1 MKIIAFPLYEHAAVL
16 RPAPEQK
23 AGPQTGEIA
32 FDGLGFDLLCPQAFE
47 ATWNGGPGAGDVEI
61 HCPAGPADASQGFV
75 RGGEEGRLT
84 FHPGIQF
91 KTESD
96 QVLWARGPVGPSGA
110 PKDGL
115 VPVETLI
122 DSSVLPST
130 LTLSWRFTRPGQT
143 MRFAAGEPFCTVL
156 PYPKSGL
163 QEVALEVVRPGAE
176 AYAQAFQEMI
186 DTPAIAGVFERL
198 GAAAAAEA
206 EPARSP
212 EKPAALDEIPFPP
225 PYHVIPP
232 PQALPA
238 ERLEKLF
245 RGDYP
250 ARISVILPATNESVL
265 LRRTVEQ
272 FEATLPAGSE
282 ILVIDNGS
290 TDGCADFLA
299 EEPRET
305 VQLIRTAQPLGVA
318 AARNLGLARA
328 RGEIV
333 VFSDAH
339 MDLPEAWWQPIADTL
354 NRPEVGVVGPGIGV
368 MGNSDYRPRC
378 GQRIAEPTL
387 RLEWL
392 PRQGDEPYPVPTLG
406 GGFMAMRHE
415 TLKRA
420 GAFDEGMPQWGSED
434 IELCVR
440 YWLLG
445 YEVWV
450 VPEVSVLHYFRKK
463 RPYGA
468 EMRLLTHNQLRVALL
483 HFNAA
488 RMGRVLNALRNHARF
503 GAALAM
509 AFESDVWQKRA
520 DLAARRVRDDDWLFE
535 KFGDSCHV

>member
-1 MKIIAFPLYEHAAVL
+1 MKIVAFPLYEHAAVL
-16 RPAPEQK
+16 RPSPE
-23 AGPQTGEIA
+23 ARARPQSGEISVA
-32 FDGLGFDLLCPQAFE
+32 ALGFDLLCPHSFE
-47 ATWNGGPGAGDVEI
+47 AAWNGGPDAADVEVR
-61 HCPAGPADASQGFV
+61 CTADASQGFV
-75 RGGEEGRLT
+75 RSGREGRLT
-84 FHPGIQF
+84 FHPGYQC

-96 QVLWARGPVGPSGA
+96 QVLWARGPIHA
-110 PKDGL
+110 AKDGL
-115 VPVETLI
+115 VPLETLI
-122 DSSVLPST
+122 DSSVLPCT

-143 MRFAAGEPFCTVL
+143 VRFEAGEPFCTVL

-163 QEVALEVVRPGAE
+163 QEMTLEVVGPGDE
-176 AYAQAFQEMI
+176 NAFARELKEMI
-186 DTPAIAGVFERL
+186 DTPEIADVFERL
-198 GAAAAAEA
+198 GKRPGAGAEE
-206 EPARSP
+206 EPAGASR
-212 EKPAALDEIPFPP
+212 KPALDLDEIPFPP
-225 PYHVIPP
+225 PFFVIPP
-232 PQALPA
+232 PRALPA
-238 ERLEKLF
+238 QRMETLF

-290 TDGCADFLA
+290 TDGCADFLVK
-299 EEPRET
+299 EPRET
-305 VQLIRTAQPLGVA
+305 VELIRTSQPLGVA
-318 AARNLGLARA
+318 AARNRGLARA

-354 NRPEVGVVGPGIGV
+354 NLPEVGVVGPAIGT
-368 MGNSDYRPRC
+368 MGDPDYSPRC

-406 GGFMAMRHE
+406 GGFMAMRRD
-415 TLKRA
+415 TLNRA

-434 IELCVR
+434 LELCLR

-445 YEVWV
+445 YEAWV
-450 VPEVSVLHYFRKK
+450 VPEVSVLHYFRKR

-468 EMRLLTHNQLRVALL
+468 EFRLLVHNLMRVALL
-483 HFNAA
+483 HFNPA
-488 RMGRVLNALRNHARF
+488 RMGRVLTALRNHARF

-535 KFGDSCHV
+535 RFSDCCHV

>member
-16 RPAPEQK
+16 RPSPEPR
-23 AGPQTGEIA
+23 ARPQTGEIA
-32 FDGLGFDLLCPQAFE
+32 FAGLGFDLLCPKAFA
-47 ATWNGGPGAGDVEI
+47 ATWNGGPNAGDVEI
-61 HCPAGPADASQGFV
+61 HGPADAAQGFV

-84 FHPGIQF
+84 FHPGAQF

-96 QVLWARGPVGPSGA
+96 QVLWARGPIDA

-130 LTLSWRFTRPGQT
+130 FTLSWRFTRPGQT
-143 MRFAAGEPFCTVL
+143 VRFAAGEPFCRVL

-163 QEVALEVVRPGAE
+163 QEVALEVVRPDDAD
-176 AYAQAFQEMI
+176 AFARELQRMI
-186 DTPAIAGVFERL
+186 DTPAIAGVFERM
-198 GAAAAAEA
+198 GAAAAE
-206 EPARSP
+206 EPTRSP
-212 EKPAALDEIPFPP
+212 EKPADPEEIPFPP
-225 PYHVIPP
+225 PFHVIAPP
-232 PQALPA
+232 RALPA
-238 ERLEKLF
+238 ERMEKLF
-245 RGDYP
+245 RGDHP

-272 FEATLPAGSE
+272 FEATLPAGCE

-290 TDGCADFLA
+290 TDGCADFLL

-305 VQLIRTAQPLGVA
+305 VELIRTSEPLGVA

-333 VFSDAH
+333 LFSDAH

-354 NRPEVGVVGPGIGV
+354 NRPEVGVVGPGIGA
-368 MGNSDYRPRC
+368 MGRPDYHPRC

-392 PRQGDEPYPVPTLG
+392 PRRADEPYPVPALG
-406 GGFMAMRHE
+406 GGFMAMRRD

-434 IELCVR
+434 VELCVR

-450 VPEVSVLHYFRKK
+450 VPEVTVLHYFRKQ

-483 HFNAA
+483 HFNRA
-488 RMGRVLNALRNHARF
+488 RMGRVLSALRNHARF

-535 KFGDSCHV
+535 KFSDCCHV

>member
-1 MKIIAFPLYEHAAVL
+1 MGDGMRIIAFPLYEHAAVL
-16 RPAPEQK
+16 RPSPEPR
-23 AGPQTGEIA
+23 ARPETGEIA
-32 FDGLGFDLLCPQAFE
+32 FAGLGFDLLCPQAFE
-47 ATWNGGPGAGDVEI
+47 ATWNGGPNAGDVEI
-61 HCPAGPADASQGFV
+61 HGTAGASQGFV
-75 RGGEEGRLT
+75 RSGREGRLT
-84 FHPGIQF
+84 FHPGVQF

-96 QVLWARGPVGPSGA
+96 QVLWARGPIHA
-110 PKDGL
+110 KDGL
-115 VPVETLI
+115 VPLETLI

-130 LTLSWRFTRPGQT
+130 LTLSWRFTRPGLT
-143 MRFAAGEPFCTVL
+143 VRFEAGEPFCTVL

-163 QEVALEVVRPGAE
+163 QEVALEVVRPDDGD
-176 AYAQAFQEMI
+176 AFARELQRMI
-186 DTPAIAGVFERL
+186 GTPVIAGVFERL
-198 GAAAAAEA
+198 GAAAAAA

-212 EKPAALDEIPFPP
+212 QKPANAEEIPFPP
-225 PYHVIPP
+225 PLLVIPP
-232 PQALPA
+232 PRALRA
-238 ERLEKLF
+238 ERVERLF

-282 ILVIDNGS
+282 IFVIDNGS
-290 TDGCADFLA
+290 TDGCADFLV

-305 VQLIRTAQPLGVA
+305 VELIRTSEPLGVA
-318 AARNLGLARA
+318 AARNCGLARA

-368 MGNSDYRPRC
+368 MGKPDYPPKC

-392 PRQGDEPYPVPTLG
+392 PRRADEPYAVPTLG
-406 GGFMAMRHE
+406 GGFMAMRHD

-434 IELCVR
+434 VELCVR

-445 YEVWV
+445 YEAWV
-450 VPEVSVLHYFRKK
+450 VPEVTVLHYFRKQ

-468 EMRLLTHNQLRVALL
+468 EIRLLVHNVLRVALL
-483 HFNAA
+483 HFNPA
-488 RMGRVLNALRNHARF
+488 RMGRVLTALRNHARF
-503 GAALAM
+503 GPALAM
-509 AFESDVWQKRA
+509 AFDSDVWEKRA
-520 DLAARRVRDDDWLFE
+520 EFAARRVRDDDWLFE
-535 KFGDSCHV
+535 KFSDCCHV

>member
-1 MKIIAFPLYEHAAVL
+1 MKISAFPLYGHAAVL
-16 RPAPEQK
+16 RPSPEPR
-23 AGPQTGEIA
+23 ARPQTGEIA
-32 FDGLGFDLLCPQAFE
+32 FAGLGVDLLCPQAFD
-47 ATWNGGPGAGDVEI
+47 ATWNGGPNAEDVEI
-61 HCPAGPADASQGFV
+61 HGMADGAADAAQGFV
-75 RGGEEGRLT
+75 RSGQEGRLT
-84 FHPGIQF
+84 FHPGVQF

-96 QVLWARGPVGPSGA
+96 QVLWARGPVDA

-115 VPVETLI
+115 APMETRI
-122 DSSVLPST
+122 ASSVLPCT

-143 MRFAAGEPFCTVL
+143 VRFEAGEPFCTVL

-163 QEVALEVVRPGAE
+163 QEVALEVIRSDDGD
-176 AYAQAFQEMI
+176 AFARELERMT
-186 DTPAIAGVFERL
+186 DTPAMAEVFARLGERL
-198 GAAAAAEA
+198 GAAAEE

-212 EKPAALDEIPFPP
+212 RKRAAVDREEIPFPP
-225 PYHVIPP
+225 PFHVIPP
-232 PQALPA
+232 PRALPA

-272 FEATLPAGSE
+272 FEATRPAGSE

-290 TDGCADFLA
+290 TDGCADFLV

-305 VQLIRTAQPLGVA
+305 VTLLRTSEPLGVA

-339 MDLPEAWWQPIADTL
+339 MDLPEAWWQPLVDTL
-354 NRPEVGVVGPGIGV
+354 NRPEVGVVGPGIGA
-368 MGNSDYRPRC
+368 MGDPGHRPGC

-392 PRQGDEPYPVPTLG
+392 PRRADEPYPVPALG

-434 IELCVR
+434 VELCVR

-445 YEVWV
+445 YEAWV
-450 VPEVSVLHYFRKK
+450 APSQSMTAGNWPGGKGIRVT
-463 RPYGA
+463 GA
-468 EMRLLTHNQLRVALL
+468 PAPSCWKLI
-483 HFNAA
+483 
-488 RMGRVLNALRNHARF
+488 
-503 GAALAM
+503 M
-509 AFESDVWQKRA
+509 AGLMTPRT
-520 DLAARRVRDDDWLFE
+520 RRVWPA
-535 KFGDSCHV
+535 

>member
-1 MKIIAFPLYEHAAVL
+1 V
-16 RPAPEQK
+16 R
-23 AGPQTGEIA
+23 
-32 FDGLGFDLLCPQAFE
+32 FE
-47 ATWNGGPGAGDVEI
+47 
-61 HCPAGPADASQGFV
+61 
-75 RGGEEGRLT
+75 
-84 FHPGIQF
+84 
-91 KTESD
+91 
-96 QVLWARGPVGPSGA
+96 
-110 PKDGL
+110 
-115 VPVETLI
+115 
-122 DSSVLPST
+122 
-130 LTLSWRFTRPGQT
+130 
-143 MRFAAGEPFCTVL
+143 AGEPFCTVL
-156 PYPKSGL
+156 PYPRSGL
-163 QEVALEVVRPGAE
+163 QEVALEVIRPGDGD
-176 AYAQAFQEMI
+176 AFARELQRMT
-186 DTPAIAGVFERL
+186 DTPAIAEVFQRL
-198 GAAAAAEA
+198 GEAAAE

-212 EKPAALDEIPFPP
+212 RKPALDLDEIPFPP
-225 PYHVIPP
+225 PFHVIPP
-232 PQALPA
+232 PPALPA
-238 ERLEKLF
+238 ERVKKLF
-245 RGDYP
+245 RGDSP

-290 TDGCADFLA
+290 TDGCADFLV

-305 VQLIRTAQPLGVA
+305 VTLIRTSEPLGVA
-318 AARNLGLARA
+318 AARNHGLARA

-339 MDLPEAWWQPIADTL
+339 MDLPEAWWQPLVDTL

-368 MGNSDYRPRC
+368 MGNPDCRPWC
-378 GQRIAEPTL
+378 GQRIAESTL

-392 PRQGDEPYPVPTLG
+392 PRRAEEPHPVPTLG

-434 IELCVR
+434 VELCVR

-445 YEVWV
+445 YEAWV
-450 VPEVSVLHYFRKK
+450 APEVTVLHYFRKQ

-483 HFNAA
+483 HFNPA
-488 RMGRVLNALRNHARF
+488 RMGRVLTALRNHARF

-509 AFESDVWQKRA
+509 AFESDVWQQRA

-535 KFGDSCHV
+535 RFSDCCHA

>member
-16 RPAPEQK
+16 RPAPEQE
-23 AGPQTGEIA
+23 AQTGEIA
-32 FDGLGFDLLCPQAFE
+32 FAGLGFDLLCPQAFA
-47 ATWNGGPGAGDVEI
+47 ATWNGGPDAGDVEI
-61 HCPAGPADASQGFV
+61 QCPADASQGFV
-75 RGGEEGRLT
+75 RGGGEGRLT
-84 FHPGIQF
+84 FHPGVQF

-96 QVLWARGPVGPSGA
+96 QVLWARGPSGPSEA

-115 VPVETLI
+115 VPLETLI
-122 DSSVLPST
+122 DASLLPST

-143 MRFAAGEPFCTVL
+143 VRFAAGEPFCTVL

-163 QEVALEVVRPGAE
+163 QETTLEVVRPGDAD
-176 AYAQAFQEMI
+176 AFARELQKMI
-186 DTPAIAGVFERL
+186 DTPAIAGVFDRL
-198 GAAAAAEA
+198 GAGAAE
-206 EPARSP
+206 PVRSP
-212 EKPAALDEIPFPP
+212 EKPAEDEIPFPP
-225 PYHVIPP
+225 PFHVIPP
-232 PQALPA
+232 PRALPA
-238 ERLEKLF
+238 ERLERLF

-290 TDGCADFLA
+290 TDGCADFLL
-299 EEPRET
+299 EEPRKT
-305 VQLIRTAQPLGVA
+305 VELLRASEPLGVA

-339 MDLPEAWWQPIADTL
+339 MDLPEGWWQPIADTL
-354 NRPEVGVVGPGIGV
+354 DRPEVGVVGPGIGA
-368 MGNSDYRPRC
+368 MGKPDYRPRC

-392 PRQGDEPYPVPTLG
+392 PRRADEPYPVPALG

-434 IELCVR
+434 VELCVR

-450 VPEVSVLHYFRKK
+450 VPEVTVLHYFRKQ

-483 HFNAA
+483 HFNRA
-488 RMGRVLNALRNHARF
+488 RMGRVLSALRNHARF

-509 AFESDVWQKRA
+509 AFESEVWRKRA

-535 KFGDSCHV
+535 KFSDCCHV